1 LKKRFII
8 FNVKFITICFLF
20 LSLPQTNYKKM
31 KTISSV
37 VEQYIK
43 SKPFLLSS
51 LSQGIINLT
60 SLARIMMPEL
70 EAHLGKD
77 VKQGAVVMSLKRL
90 SEELDFKINYKI
102 SKVLKNIGEITVRSS
117 LTDFTYIISDTLLDN
132 QAKLIS
138 EINKNQD
145 IFYTSSRGVN
155 ETNIVISA
163 SVEQLIETIFKNE
176 KLTHKIENLSSITV
190 KLPQENISTPGVYYY
205 IFQRLAWEGIII
217 HEVISTTN
225 EFTIIVSDDQIDVA
239 FKVIKDLKN
248 VFD

>member
-1 LKKRFII
+1 
-8 FNVKFITICFLF
+8 
-20 LSLPQTNYKKM
+20 M

>member
-1 LKKRFII
+1 M
-8 FNVKFITICFLF
+8 N
-20 LSLPQTNYKKM
+20 
-31 KTISSV
+31 TISSV

-43 SKPFLLSS
+43 SKPFLLNS

-60 SLARIMMPEL
+60 SLSRIMMPEL
-70 EAHLGKD
+70 QPHLGKE
-77 VKQGAVVMSLKRL
+77 VKQGAIVMALKRL

-117 LTDFTYIISDTLLDN
+117 LTDYTFVISDTLLEN
-132 QAKLIS
+132 QARLLA
-138 EINKNQD
+138 EINKVHD

-155 ETNIVISA
+155 ETNIVVSA
-163 SVEQLIETIFKNE
+163 SIDSIIDTIFRSE
-176 KLTHKIENLSSITV
+176 KLTHKIEDLSSITV

-225 EFTIIVSDDQIDVA
+225 EFTIIVSDDQIDIA

-248 VFD
+248 VLD

>member
-1 LKKRFII
+1 M
-8 FNVKFITICFLF
+8 N
-20 LSLPQTNYKKM
+20 
-31 KTISSV
+31 TISSV

-43 SKPFLLSS
+43 SKPFLLNS

-60 SLARIMMPEL
+60 SLSRIMMPEL
-70 EAHLGKD
+70 QSHLGKE
-77 VKQGAVVMSLKRL
+77 VKQGAIVMALKRL
-90 SEELDFKINYKI
+90 SEELDFKLNYKI

-117 LTDFTYIISDTLLDN
+117 LTDYTFVISDTLLEN
-132 QAKLIS
+132 QAKLLA
-138 EINKNQD
+138 EINKVHD

-155 ETNIVISA
+155 ETNIVVSA
-163 SVEQLIETIFKNE
+163 SIDSIIDTIFRSE
-176 KLTHKIENLSSITV
+176 KLTHKIEDLSSITV

-225 EFTIIVSDDQIDVA
+225 EFTIIVSDDQIDIA

-248 VFD
+248 VLD

>member
-1 LKKRFII
+1 M
-8 FNVKFITICFLF
+8 N
-20 LSLPQTNYKKM
+20 
-31 KTISSV
+31 TISSV
-37 VEQYIK
+37 VEHYIK

-70 EAHLGKD
+70 ESHLGKE
-77 VKQGAVVMSLKRL
+77 VKQGAIVMALKRL

-117 LTDFTYIISDTLLDN
+117 LTDYTFVISDTLLEN
-132 QAKLIS
+132 QARLLA
-138 EINKNQD
+138 EINRKQD

-155 ETNIVISA
+155 ETNIVVSA
-163 SVEQLIETIFKNE
+163 SIDSIIETIFRSE
-176 KLTHKIENLSSITV
+176 KLTHKIEDLSSITV